1 MLGTTFSKNEQTMAD
16 EANIPKIELASGE
29 MYRDEVFSDLRV
41 GSVRRFTPVTDD
53 GETDDNRAVIYHG
66 QTSLQSPAGPIPLN
80 FELEAK
86 SLSEAMQAFSA
97 AAQAEASRV
106 MKEIEEMQRQQQ
118 AQQSGQGGQ
127 EDGGRIQML

>member
-1 MLGTTFSKNEQTMAD
+1 MAD
-16 EANIPKIELASGE
+16 ENLPKIELAADK

-41 GSVRRFTPVTDD
+41 GSVRRFTPVTAEGEKDD
-53 GETDDNRAVIYHG
+53 SRPVIYHG

-86 SLSEAMQAFSA
+86 SLSEATQAFSA
-97 AAQAEASRV
+97 AAQVEAERV

-118 AQQSGQGGQ
+118 ANQGGGSGGAD
-127 EDGGRIQML
+127 EGGRIQIP

>member
-1 MLGTTFSKNEQTMAD
+1 MANENLPEIALKAD
-16 EANIPKIELASGE
+16 D

-41 GSVRRFTPVTDD
+41 GSVRRFTPVTSEGEKDD
-53 GETDDNRAVIYHG
+53 SRKVIYHG

-86 SLSEAMQAFSA
+86 SLNEAIEAFPK
-97 AAQAEASRV
+97 AAQAEAERV

-118 AQQSGQGGQ
+118 AQQGGG
-127 EDGGRIQML
+127 DGGGGRIQMP